1 MFRVYD
7 KRSNTSIE
15 ITVFQVDKDSSGY
28 PKFLIFTDKQ
38 WMWISA
44 KYFVPVGTE
53 VDEFLDE
60 FMKEDFK

>member
-1 MFRVYD
+1 MD
-7 KRSNTSIE
+7 A
-15 ITVFQVDKDSSGY
+15 SGY

-44 KYFVPVGTE
+44 KHFVPVGTE